1 MPFYSYHLFFYK
13 ANSLT
18 MTIVLSMSC
27 AGSMSVPNFHV
38 HVPVQVCVYVCI
50 RVRPLSAPETPNFVL
65 PHSYFLNLWSLFLN
79 SGYYFPS
86 PFSFFS
92 LFALS
97 ILPVELYSRPPPHPP
112 QPLNNLEKSLGRT
125 YFFSYINST
134 PGHRLRQDRVS

>member
-65 PHSYFLNLWSLFLN
+65 PKTIFSTCGLFFSTQDTIFLVHFL
-79 SGYYFPS
+79 
-86 PFSFFS
+86 FFS